1 MPTLIDDGFE
11 LHREVLRADL
21 VGKLRSEADRVATD
35 AGSVCVRNLQRR
47 SAVFAA
53 FAREPALS
61 ALVGD
66 GMVAVRSILFDKTPE
81 ANWPVAWHRDLTI
94 CVERLTGEPIEGYGP
109 WSQKDGDSHARA
121 PLELLR
127 RMTTIRVHLDPTDS
141 DNGAL
146 RVVSGSHRHGLEGGG
161 DLRPSPTDQVVSCDS
176 AAGDVL
182 MMSPLILHSSP
193 RSRNV
198 SKRRILHFE
207 YAPVDALPQSVSWIE
222 PVA

>member
-11 LHREVLRADL
+11 LHREVMRADL
-21 VGKLRSEADRVATD
+21 VGKLRSEADGVATD

-53 FAREPALS
+53 FASAPVLS
-61 ALVGD
+61 ALIGD
-66 GMVAVRSILFDKTPE
+66 GMVPVRSILFDKTPE

-109 WSQKDGDSHARA
+109 WSQKDGDSHVQA
-121 PLELLR
+121 PLDLLR
-127 RMTTIRVHLDPTDS
+127 QMITIRVHLDRANS
-141 DNGAL
+141 ENGAL
-146 RVVSGSHRHGLEGGG
+146 RVVPGSHRHGLEGSG
-161 DLRPSPTDQVVSCDS
+161 DLRPRPADHVVSCDC

-182 MMSPLILHSSP
+182 LMSPLILHSSQ
-193 RSRNV
+193 RSKNI
-198 SKRRILHFE
+198 SRRRVLHFE
-207 YAPVDALPQSVSWIE
+207 YAPVDALPQSLRWIE